1 MMIQRLQ
8 FELSILCEGSEG
20 WRWSLEEVWS
30 SPLLTVKVDPAA
42 AYRRARMK
50 GKVHG

>member
-1 MMIQRLQ
+1 MVFGGGL
-8 FELSILCEGSEG
+8 
-20 WRWSLEEVWS
+20 V
-30 SPLLTVKVDPAA
+30 LTAVKIKVDPAA